1 MCCIVNREELKEKA
15 SKDKN
20 RKIKKYVAV
29 GAATVG
35 GGVLLGE
42 EADASY

>member
-1 MCCIVNREELKEKA
+1 MRCIVNREELKEKA

-35 GGVLLGE
+35 GGVLLGKN
-42 EADASY
+42 AASPY